1 MNRYRA
7 AALIAVVASF
17 TTACGDSATTGAGKE
32 TVPQSPFYE
41 DRVLNIAHRGG
52 NRFAPEATLEA
63 FHSAREIGVDALEMD
78 VQRTSDGVIVVMHDS
93 SVDRTTNGSG
103 EVSDM
108 TLAELKQLDAGYNH
122 TRDRGETYPFRGEGV
137 TVPTLAEVL
146 ETFPDDFMVIEIK
159 GRDPSVSVDYA
170 AVLREHDAFGRVL
183 TASFDEA
190 VIAAY
195 REAAPGAETSLAQ
208 NEVIA
213 FFGLTPE
220 AEADY
225 TPPGEFLQV
234 PPAFQGIE
242 VMTPDFVA
250 RANRFGMRMHVWGTG
265 NDRDVMQSMIEV
277 GAHGL
282 IVDDVALAR
291 DVILENE

>member
-1 MNRYRA
+1 MRPCRA
-7 AALIAVVASF
+7 TALIAFVVAF
-17 TTACGDSATTGAGKE
+17 PMACGDSATTGSGGGTALR
-32 TVPQSPFYE
+32 SPFFE

-52 NRFAPEATLEA
+52 NRLAPEATIEA
-63 FHSAREIGVDALEMD
+63 FHAARKVGVDALEMD
-78 VQRTSDGVIVVMHDS
+78 VQRTSDGVIIVMHDS

-122 TRDRGETYPFRGEGV
+122 TRDRGETYPFRGQGV

-159 GRDPSVSVDYA
+159 GSDPSVSADYA
-170 AVLREHDAFGRVL
+170 AVLREHDAFDRVV

-190 VIAAY
+190 VIDAY
-195 REAAPGAETSLAQ
+195 RAAAPGAQTSLALP
-208 NEVIA
+208 EV
-213 FFGLTPE
+213 LTLFALSPE

-225 TPPGEFLQV
+225 VPPGEFLQV
-234 PPAFQGIE
+234 PPVFQGVE

-250 RANRFGMRMHVWGTG
+250 RANRFGLRMHVWGTG
-265 NDRDVMQSMIEV
+265 NDRDVMQSMIDL

-282 IVDDVALAR
+282 IVDDVELAR
-291 DVILENE
+291 DVIRENE